1 MFALMCGIASAGV
14 LPVDVQTE
22 HLDNGLTVYLAPMD
36 TPGVVSWQ
44 VWMDVG
50 TRNETSRTRGL
61 AHLNMYLAAM
71 GSTSMDSDERERQIL
86 QTGATDTAI
95 SWQDQTVYSLS
106 VPAEHLPSVI
116 MIEANRLM
124 YMDYDE
130 ADLEQVAGAVQGSF
144 NRQQASAEMAI
155 SSQYQSTAYRVHP
168 YGHTT
173 MGYQKDIESFDSRYT
188 EVRAFYNTWYR
199 PENARIVVVG
209 DFDPQAILTQLNLT
223 FGVWEGG
230 DSTSK
235 PAVEP
240 AQTEPRR
247 TDMVWEKGPANP
259 QVMVGWR
266 VPGFDARDP
275 DAATIAVIEELI
287 ASEVGSLHQDLVLE
301 RALVYEIEAINEL
314 FVDERHF
321 TVRLEVK
328 HPDDVAL
335 VEEAVHTAIADLAEG
350 VDPEQLELLRDSALA
365 RFRLSQDSPEAVGQT
380 IGEYTFGGADASA
393 VEAFYRNF
401 AQVSADDVSRVVQEH
416 FVPEGMT
423 VATLRV
429 PEEK

>member
-1 MFALMCGIASAGV
+1 MLALLCGIATAGV

-71 GSTSMDSDERERQIL
+71 GSTSMDADERERQIL
-86 QTGATDTAI
+86 STGATDTAI

-124 YMDYDE
+124 YMAYDE
-130 ADLEQVAGAVQGSF
+130 ADLEQVAGAVQGAF
-144 NRQQASAEMAI
+144 NRSQAYPDQALSSAF
-155 SSQYQSTAYRVHP
+155 QSTAYRMHP

-173 MGYQKDIESFDSRYT
+173 LGYQKDIESYDSRYS

-230 DSTSK
+230 PEPTK
-235 PAVEP
+235 PAAEP
-240 AQTEPRR
+240 AQTETRR
-247 TDMVWEKGPANP
+247 TEVVWEKGPANP
-259 QVMVGWR
+259 QVMMGWR

-275 DAATIAVIEELI
+275 DAAAIAVVEELL
-287 ASEVGSLHQDLVLE
+287 ASEVGALHQDLVVE
-301 RALVYEIEAINEL
+301 RALVYEIEAINEP

-321 TVRLEVK
+321 TLRLEVK
-328 HPDDVAL
+328 HPDDLAL
-335 VEEAVHTAIADLAEG
+335 VEEAVNAAVADLAEG
-350 VDPEQLELLRDSALA
+350 VDAEQLQLLRDSALA
-365 RFRLSQDSPEAVGQT
+365 RFKLSQDSPEAVGET
-380 IGEYTFGGADASA
+380 IGDFTYGGADASA

-401 AQVSADDVSRVVQEH
+401 AQVSAEDVSRVVSER
-416 FVPEGMT
+416 FVAEGLT